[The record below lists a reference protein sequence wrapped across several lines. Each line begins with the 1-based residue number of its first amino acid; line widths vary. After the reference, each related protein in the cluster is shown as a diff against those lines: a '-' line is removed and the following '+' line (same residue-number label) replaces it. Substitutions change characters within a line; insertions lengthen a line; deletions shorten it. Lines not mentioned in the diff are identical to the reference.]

1 MDERTDR
8 TSQTPPRASKC
19 PRRLF
24 RVASCFQT
32 RREPSTERRRLGATV
47 RDASPTSA
55 SRTSSP
61 KRHRGGSTHNKFG
74 CDLCFG
80 KRFCT
85 ETLFPKKRRNPG
97 ESRHRT
103 RTRTRR
109 RRTARR
115 ESARRCGT
123 SPPPPDPRR
132 HRRDGVDMRWA
143 SQRRHSRAPV
153 LENVTRRPL
162 RGLRLV
168 KRRARSGV
176 RNASR
181 IKQTQRAGARARVAA
196 TSPPRRAAETLTA
209 HAGRGSRGKETLDKP
224 DVGPKRDVG
233 AAYAAKAASSSAS
246 AEILAEIDVRASPS
260 SGNRDAPSSDPLPLP
275 PTRAPWRV
283 SARPRQSRAPPRRER
298 RRRPPPPRASRAR
311 TPPAPPARRR
321 GARGRRRVTR
331 RWLPPRTASR
341 RRRR

>member
-32 RREPSTERRRLGATV
+32 RREPSTERRRLERDGSRRRRRARPGLRRRNGTGAE
-47 RDASPTSA
+47 APT
-55 SRTSSP
+55 TSSDAICVL
-61 KRHRGGSTHNKFG
+61 KAFLYGNAFFEETSESGGI
-74 CDLCFG
+74 
-80 KRFCT
+80 
-85 ETLFPKKRRNPG
+85 
-97 ESRHRT
+97 RHRT

-123 SPPPPDPRR
+123 SPPPPTPAATAATASICAGPRNEGTVAR
-132 HRRDGVDMRWA
+132 QY
-143 SQRRHSRAPV
+143 S
-153 LENVTRRPL
+153 ENVTRRPL

-181 IKQTQRAGARARVAA
+181 IKQTQRAGARERRGDQPAEARGRDA
-196 TSPPRRAAETLTA
+196 TA
-209 HAGRGSRGKETLDKP
+209 HAGKGSRGKETLDKP

-275 PTRAPWRV
+275 PTRAVARV
-283 SARPRQSRAPPRRER
+283 RSPSAITRAASARAAAEDRPAARLSRSNA
-298 RRRPPPPRASRAR
+298 ASS
-311 TPPAPPARRR
+311 TGPAA
-321 GARGRRRVTR
+321 GARGG
-331 RWLPPRTASR
+331 AE
-341 RRRR
+341 